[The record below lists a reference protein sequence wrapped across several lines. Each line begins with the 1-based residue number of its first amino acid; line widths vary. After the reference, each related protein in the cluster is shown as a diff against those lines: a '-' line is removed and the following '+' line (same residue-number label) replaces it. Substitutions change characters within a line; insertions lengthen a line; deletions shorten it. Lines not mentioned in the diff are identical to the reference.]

1 MPADVLDFC
10 VLATTKIYVFDLD
23 GVLYLGDTPIPYATD
38 AVKRLQAAEKQVYFL
53 TNNSGKT
60 RESYR
65 DKLRQVN
72 GLDIPV
78 DRIYTSAYAT
88 SLYLRDHR
96 RASGKTVFV
105 IGEAG
110 LAQELEHVAGLRAVT
125 VPFQIPSSEIDFV
138 VVGIDRSFT
147 YEKLRYAHEAVTRGH
162 ADFIA
167 TNRDATFPM
176 EHGEIP
182 GGGSIVASV
191 ATACGCE
198 PLTIGKPEIHAY
210 EAILEAAGAAAGESV
225 MIGDRL
231 DTDIAIGKRIGARTV
246 LVLTGVTSRE
256 AALAAPDEWRPDT
269 IAADLQELF
278 S

>member
-1 MPADVLDFC
+1 MLDFC
-10 VLATTKIYVFDLD
+10 VLVTTKIYVFDLD
-23 GVLYLGDTPIPYATD
+23 GVLYLGDTPIPYATE
-38 AVKRLQAAEKQVYFL
+38 AVMRLQETGKQVYFL

-60 RESYR
+60 RESYC

-72 GLDIPV
+72 GLDVSV

-96 RASGKTVFV
+96 KASGKTVFV

-110 LAQELEHVAGLRAVT
+110 LAQELEDVAGLRTVT

-138 VVGIDRSFT
+138 VVGIDRNFT
-147 YEKLRYAHEAVTRGH
+147 YEKLRYAHEAITRGH

-191 ATACGCE
+191 ATACGRD
-198 PLTIGKPEIHAY
+198 PLTIGKPEVHAY
-210 EAILEAAGAAAGESV
+210 EAILEAADAAADESV
-225 MIGDRL
+225 MIGDRM
-231 DTDIAIGKRIGARTV
+231 DTDIAIGKRVGAHTI
-246 LVLTGVTSRE
+246 LVLTGVTSRD
-256 AALAAPDEWRPDT
+256 AALAAPPEWRPDT
-269 IAADLQELF
+269 IADDLRGLF